1 MDQQDLTKVTRHSCL
16 EYLHQFR
23 VHELVIIR
31 DIQTY
36 QTLAEQEL
44 PVLFLNLVAVCLFH
58 DENDIRPLDLFT
70 LKRINGVI
78 IGSGRRNLKIV
89 PSCEHL
95 FGSGA
100 AQFVLT
106 ADE

>member
-1 MDQQDLTKVTRHSCL
+1 MK
-16 EYLHQFR
+16 YLHQFR
-23 VHELVIIR
+23 VHELIIIR
-31 DIQTY
+31 NIQTDKSF
-36 QTLAEQEL
+36 AEQKIL
-44 PVLFLNLVAVCLFH
+44 VLLLKLVPVRLLY
-58 DENDIRPLDLFT
+58 DEDDIRPLDLFT